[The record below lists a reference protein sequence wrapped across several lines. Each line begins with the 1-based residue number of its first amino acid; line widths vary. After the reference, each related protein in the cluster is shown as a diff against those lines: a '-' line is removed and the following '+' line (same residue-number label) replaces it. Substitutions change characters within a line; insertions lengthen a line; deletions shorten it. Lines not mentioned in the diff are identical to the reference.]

1 MRRTTRDALMGMVVA
16 VLLAASM
23 VAMAACG
30 DDSSKGTRDDPF
42 PYEKS
47 RSGFGWG

>member
-1 MRRTTRDALMGMVVA
+1 MRRRTRDVLTGIVVA
-16 VLLAASM
+16 VLLAMTM
-23 VAMAACG
+23 VAAAACG

>member
-1 MRRTTRDALMGMVVA
+1 MRRTTRDALVGIVVA
-16 VLLAASM
+16 ALIAASM
-23 VAMAACG
+23 VMMAACG